1 MSIAS
6 PRPRAVPGTFASS
19 AVALALLLPTLA
31 AAPVWA
37 QGATAPPPVDDEPMP
52 PALTTPPPRP
62 APLGAP
68 NPASVGQGSS
78 MSMSMTRSVVPPPE
92 PKAPFTLLQPGAI
105 PDSFLPSLMGPIG
118 LYNMSTA
125 EVGPENHLRLALHGQ
140 YFTSSGFLV
149 TGDQNSRM
157 MGNFSFG
164 YTPHTNVEI
173 FGAILT
179 SSNRNVRSNSFEPP
193 RRDPELIKSF
203 GDLVLGG
210 KGVWPVANGMTVGFE
225 LGLRFLSSISD
236 LSISPSSTSLWLG
249 PLYSVDLRRIA
260 NVPLRFHLSANYYV
274 DNSDNLI
281 DFSESSISKYTR
293 EVAMFA
299 YGIARNRLRFALG
312 VDAPLEGL
320 TGPVTFAPF
329 AEYHVDV
336 VTAAADPAFAN
347 EPNDTKNRDQ
357 QWATIGVRARVFK
370 GITVDTGFDVRV
382 RSVGYEYGTPLPP
395 YNWIFGVA
403 YPFDIGSFL
412 KPTII
417 TRTVERNVGTPVAAA
432 SLEGHVTGVVKS
444 ARDGKVIPGA
454 IVGVVKRPHSRVATD
469 LDGTFQ
475 TVPLPP
481 GPVELEV
488 SAPGFDSTKVPS
500 AVILGRTAKVDVV
513 LTAKIVTGNVRGT
526 VKDGAGRPLPAAL
539 RLAGAEIFSAQA
551 DSAGQFS
558 AALPVGA
565 YRVTAEMPQMPPK
578 EVTLQIVE
586 GQDQML
592 DIVMGTG
599 GGTGVAP
606 ATISGDLVVTKA
618 PIKLT
623 GPGLDAKTK
632 TQLDS
637 VAQLLQ
643 DRSDLRLRIETYW
656 DSSAGKGAQALT
668 DNQAKAIKAHL
679 VKKGVSADRIEA
691 KGHGSENPLVPNIGP
706 VNKAKNR
713 RVELHVQ

>member
-6 PRPRAVPGTFASS
+6 PRPRAVSG
-19 AVALALLLPTLA
+19 ALTAAFALLFSALPA
-31 AAPVWA
+31 ASAWA

-52 PALTTPPPRP
+52 PALNTARP

-68 NPASVGQGSS
+68 NPSMVGSGSS
-78 MSMSMTRSVVPPPE
+78 LSLSMTRSVVPVE
-92 PKAPFTLLQPGAI
+92 APRVETPAN

-118 LYNMSTA
+118 LYNISTA

-157 MGNFSFG
+157 NGNFSFG
-164 YTPHTNVEI
+164 YTPQRNVEI

-210 KGVWPVANGMTVGFE
+210 KGIYELGSGMTVGGE
-225 LGLRFLSSISD
+225 LGMRFLSSISD

-249 PLYSVDLRRIA
+249 PLFSFDLRKVA
-260 NVPLRFHLSANYYV
+260 NVPVRFHVSASYYI
-274 DNSDNLI
+274 DNSENLI
-281 DFSESSISKYTR
+281 NFSDPTISKYTR

-299 YGIARNRLRFALG
+299 YGIARNRLRFAFG

-329 AEYHVDV
+329 AEYHAEI
-336 VTAAADPAFAN
+336 VTAAADPAFMN

-357 QWATIGVRARVFK
+357 QWATVGVRARVFK
-370 GITVDTGFDVRV
+370 GITLDTGFDVRV

-395 YNWIFGVA
+395 YNWIFGLS

-412 KPTII
+412 KPTIV
-417 TRTVERNVGTPVAAA
+417 TRTIERNVGTPVAAA
-432 SLEGHVTGVVKS
+432 SLEGHVTGIVKS
-444 ARDGKVIPGA
+444 ARDGRPIPGA
-454 IVGVVKRPHSRVATD
+454 LVAVVRRPLSRVGTD
-469 LDGTFQ
+469 PDGTFQ
-475 TVPLPP
+475 SVALPP

-513 LTAKIVTGNVRGT
+513 LTPKIVTGNVRGT
-526 VKDGAGRPLPAAL
+526 VKDGAGKPLPAAL

-551 DSAGQFS
+551 DAAGQFS
-558 AALPVGA
+558 ASLPVGA

-578 EVTLQIVE
+578 EVTLQILE
-586 GQDQML
+586 GVDQQL
-592 DIVMGTG
+592 DIVMGSG
-599 GGTGVAP
+599 GGASAPGVAP
-606 ATISGDLVVTKA
+606 ATLSGDVVTTKS

-623 GPGLDAKTK
+623 GPALDAKTK

-643 DRSDLRLRIETYW
+643 DRPDLRLRIDTYW

-668 DNQAKAIKAHL
+668 DSQAKAIKAHL
-679 VKKGVSADRIEA
+679 VKKGVAEGRIEA
-691 KGHGSENPLVPNIGP
+691 TGHGAENPLVPNIGP
-706 VNKAKNR
+706 VNKARNR
-713 RVELHVQ
+713 RVELRAQ

>member
-1 MSIAS
+1 MN
-6 PRPRAVPGTFASS
+6 G
-19 AVALALLLPTLA
+19 
-31 AAPVWA
+31 
-37 QGATAPPPVDDEPMP
+37 
-52 PALTTPPPRP
+52 
-62 APLGAP
+62 
-68 NPASVGQGSS
+68 
-78 MSMSMTRSVVPPPE
+78 
-92 PKAPFTLLQPGAI
+92 
-105 PDSFLPSLMGPIG
+105 
-118 LYNMSTA
+118 
-125 EVGPENHLRLALHGQ
+125 
-140 YFTSSGFLV
+140 
-149 TGDQNSRM
+149 
-157 MGNFSFG
+157 
-164 YTPHTNVEI
+164 
-173 FGAILT
+173 
-179 SSNRNVRSNSFEPP
+179 FEPP

-210 KGVWPVANGMTVGFE
+210 KGVWPIGNGMTVGFE

-236 LSISPSSTSLWLG
+236 LSISPSSTSMWLG
-249 PLYSVDLRRIA
+249 PLYTIDLRQLA
-260 NVPLRFHLSANYYV
+260 NAPVRFHIGASYYI

-281 DFSESSISKYTR
+281 DFSEPTISKYTR

-299 YGIARNRLRFALG
+299 YGIARNRLRFAFG

-320 TGPVTFAPF
+320 TGPITLTPF
-329 AEYHVDV
+329 GEYHVEV
-336 VTAAADPAFAN
+336 VTASADPAFAN
-347 EPNDTKNRDQ
+347 EPNDSKNRDQ
-357 QWATIGVRARVFK
+357 QWVTGGLRARVFK
-370 GITVDTGFDVRV
+370 GITVDTGLDLRI

-395 YNWIFGVA
+395 YNWVFGVS

-412 KPTII
+412 TPTIV
-417 TRTVERNVGTPVAAA
+417 TRTVERNVGPPVAAA
-432 SLEGHVTGVVKS
+432 SLEGYVTGVVKS
-444 ARDGKVIPGA
+444 ARGPIPGA
-454 IVGVVKRPHSRVATD
+454 IVAVVRRPHSRVATD
-469 LDGTFQ
+469 PDGTFQ

-526 VKDGAGRPLPAAL
+526 VKDGAGKPLPAAL

-558 AALPVGA
+558 ASLPVGP

-578 EVTLQIVE
+578 EVTLQIIE
-586 GQDQML
+586 GQDQTIE
-592 DIVMGTG
+592 IVMGSG
-599 GGTGVAP
+599 GGAGTGVAP
-606 ATISGDLVVTKA
+606 ATLSGDVVTTKA

-623 GPGLDAKTK
+623 GPALDAKTK

-643 DRSDLRLRIETYW
+643 DRPELRLRIDTYW

-668 DNQAKAIKAHL
+668 DSQAKAIKAHL

-691 KGHGSENPLVPNIGP
+691 TGHGAENPLVPNIGP

-713 RVELHVQ
+713 RVELRAQ